1 MTELGPLAVE
11 WLAAGGVVVVLGVFV
26 KFVGWT
32 WLLAGYN
39 ESTSPIPDDAVRDMA
54 GNTLLRVGIAVIA
67 FGVLVSVTEVPSYLD
82 LVLQAVILVAVLRL
96 LYRLNTWTPQTT

>member
-11 WLAAGGVVVVLGVFV
+11 WLAAGGVVVVLGVLV

-67 FGVLVSVTEVPSYLD
+67 LGGLASVTEVPSYLD